1 MSGMLFPKAG
11 KRQRARKIHAKSSIL
26 QKDTDR
32 RRCWLCMYIQ
42 HDYSEHAQGVLH
54 KHHVYMGP
62 LRNISEEH
70 GFYVYLCPQHHMRVH
85 ADAGI
90 CRILQAQMQKEYER
104 THTRDEFIRLIGRS
118 YLG

>member
-1 MSGMLFPKAG
+1 MSGMLFPKGG

-62 LRNISEEH
+62 LRDTSEEH

-85 ADAGI
+85 ADRYSSTSELAMPI
-90 CRILQAQMQKEYER
+90 DKKLSSLSAILSAA
-104 THTRDEFIRLIGRS
+104 
-118 YLG
+118 